1 MIRDDL
7 EEERKESFEVKEGLN
22 IEEFLDQRSIEKEEV
37 LVSKDGKIV
46 SKNSVLEDGDEI
58 TVFDVIAGG

>member
-7 EEERKESFEVKEGLN
+7 EEERKESFEVEEGLA
-22 IEEFLDQRSIEKEEV
+22 IEEFLDRRSIEKEEV